1 MKSKR
6 LAAMFMLCL
15 VAIFSVVVAKGEE
28 TAVQVNIPFD
38 FSAGGSHLSAGE
50 YAVTRLS
57 VTTNG
62 TLSIKSEHQGA
73 MVLSNLSGE
82 RRSDGTCL
90 IFNRYG
96 DKYFLAAVWI
106 AESGTGYQVPKS
118 KMEREMI
125 ARGASPTVELLAANT
140 R

>member
-1 MKSKR
+1 MKSNR

-28 TAVQVNIPFD
+28 YAVKVNVPFD
-38 FSAGGSHLSAGE
+38 FSAGGTHLSAGE
-50 YAVTRLS
+50 YAVTKLQITS
-57 VTTNG
+57 G

-73 MVLSNLSGE
+73 MLFADLSGQ
-82 RRSDGTCL
+82 RRSDGTCV

-96 DKYFLAAVWI
+96 DKYFLASVWV
-106 AESGTGYQVPKS
+106 AETGTGYQLPKS